1 MNVKKVS
8 FIYSSKIVLPYRN
21 LLLKYLT
28 FYKNKKLE
36 IISQVES
43 GTKVGFATP
52 RSAQVMIG
60 TSGGIEVE
68 VATGGGVQVGSA

>member
-1 MNVKKVS
+1 M
-8 FIYSSKIVLPYRN
+8 
-21 LLLKYLT
+21 T
-28 FYKNKKLE
+28 FFNNKKLE

>member
-1 MNVKKVS
+1 MS
-8 FIYSSKIVLPYRN
+8 FYN
-21 LLLKYLT
+21 
-28 FYKNKKLE
+28 NKKLE
-36 IISQVES
+36 IIPQVES
-43 GTKVGFATP
+43 GTKVGLATP

>member
-1 MNVKKVS
+1 M
-8 FIYSSKIVLPYRN
+8 
-21 LLLKYLT
+21 T
-28 FYKNKKLE
+28 FFNNKKLE

-60 TSGGIEVE
+60 TTGGIEVK
-68 VATGGGVQVGSA
+68 VAIRRGVQVGSA